1 MNKKRESAEI
11 TKERILNVAT
21 NLFAQY
27 GVNGTSIRK
36 IAEEAGINHA
46 IIIRYFGSKEE
57 LVQEILIREISM
69 LTSKYPIKPGQ
80 SSIKTIQGIRG
91 ILQNNLVTEKNTM
104 RLIIRSELD
113 GLSPESYLDEN
124 NERAANLI
132 AKWIASQQVD
142 KNLPDARYVSLII
155 IGAIF
160 SLSFMAPWL
169 MTSVGFQ
176 PDDYEKKKEDI
187 MDVVAWIITKAIGSP
202 VD

>member
-1 MNKKRESAEI
+1 MKKKREPAEI

-36 IAEEAGINHA
+36 IAEEAGVNHA

-91 ILQNNLVTEKNTM
+91 ILLNNLVTEKNTM

-160 SLSFMAPWL
+160 SLSSMAPWL

-187 MDVVAWIITKAIGSP
+187 MDVVAWIITNAIGLP